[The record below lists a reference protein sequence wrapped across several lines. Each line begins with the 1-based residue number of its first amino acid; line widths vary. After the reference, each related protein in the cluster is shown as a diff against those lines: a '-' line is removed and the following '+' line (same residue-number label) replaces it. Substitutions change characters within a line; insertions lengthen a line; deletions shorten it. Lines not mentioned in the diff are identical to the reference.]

1 LPFTEALG
9 NTIAG
14 QPFTMTFVDDR
25 EQTP

>member
-14 QPFTMTFVDDR
+14 QPLTMTFVDDR
-25 EQTP
+25 QQTP